1 MLARLYQNHVLANLT
16 FVLVLVI
23 GFLSYG
29 LMPREQDPTINFN
42 WIDITTI
49 LPGASAE
56 DVEKQVTEVLERK
69 IRRVSDIK
77 FVSSVSRESISSV
90 LVRFEDID
98 EQVFNKRVADLRR
111 EVQDAEDELP
121 DEASNPFVFEIT
133 TANAFPSATLAV
145 VGLADD
151 ENLRRQAENVK
162 KDLERIKGVD
172 RILETA
178 LPNPELQINFLPDQL
193 EQAGVTPGQ
202 LANTLALNFRDV
214 AAGSVQ
220 VDRQNWLIRLIGRDS

>member
-145 VGLADD
+145 VG
-151 ENLRRQAENVK
+151 
-162 KDLERIKGVD
+162 
-172 RILETA
+172 
-178 LPNPELQINFLPDQL
+178 
-193 EQAGVTPGQ
+193 
-202 LANTLALNFRDV
+202 
-214 AAGSVQ
+214 
-220 VDRQNWLIRLIGRDS
+220 